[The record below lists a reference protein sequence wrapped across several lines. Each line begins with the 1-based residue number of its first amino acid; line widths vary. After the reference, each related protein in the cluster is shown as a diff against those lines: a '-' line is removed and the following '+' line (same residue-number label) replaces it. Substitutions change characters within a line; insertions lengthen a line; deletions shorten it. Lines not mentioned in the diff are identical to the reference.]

1 MTSCSWE
8 KWNDYVTREI
18 KIGSLSNFSV
28 KLSIYRS
35 VNMVVSAW
43 WLKTENI
50 TFINKS
56 FELSEKFYSFDL
68 QRRKLVAFSRVQ
80 LILLSTWCFLLLL
93 PRRVLSFLKFCFFN
107 LQRRLGAFSR
117 LFITFYQQEF
127 WVFWKIL
134 LFQYT
139 TKTCCF
145 FKSSTWI
152 KKIFCFFFLL
162 YICSF
167 WKQW

>member
-1 MTSCSWE
+1 MIENRKYYFYQQEFWII
-8 KWNDYVTREI
+8 W
-18 KIGSLSNFSV
+18 KI
-28 KLSIYRS
+28 
-35 VNMVVSAW
+35 
-43 WLKTENI
+43 
-50 TFINKS
+50 
-56 FELSEKFYSFDL
+56 YSFDL

-134 LFQYT
+134 LFQFT

-152 KKIFCFFFLL
+152 KKIFCFFFFFL
-162 YICSF
+162 YTFVVFENSDSHIMTDSRNLRWRTIVIITVLHFCLNCMV
-167 WKQW
+167 KIY